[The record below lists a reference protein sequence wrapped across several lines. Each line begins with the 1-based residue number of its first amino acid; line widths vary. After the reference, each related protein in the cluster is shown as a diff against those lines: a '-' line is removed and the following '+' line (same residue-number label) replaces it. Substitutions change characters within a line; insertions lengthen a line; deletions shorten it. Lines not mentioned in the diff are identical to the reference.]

1 MFSSETS
8 ERRSFNMST
17 PPHITTSHH
26 MSDHI
31 SPHLTRPDH
40 NNTSFTFRDR
50 RNIWWN
56 LGRYPE
62 REMLHFSKHNSSPK
76 REKWRRRTG
85 GCEMTKISFH
95 YNLTLRGVKED
106 LFLSP
111 WTTCFMQ
118 PLICGFSGLIFWP
131 SEPRTQ
137 YVGVLRGHGTY
148 LTTKRKPVTDLWFRA
163 LIHVHTW
170 SSCAHERLHFKR
182 KEFGR
187 TWLLCWSTAH
197 LHLAMKLKG
206 WVKSNSQEALSL
218 HIFTAGPSITGSSW
232 IFLVGPSPAW
242 SHPPPFDI

>member
-40 NNTSFTFRDR
+40 NNTSFTFRDRRNIWWCWSVTFRDR

-106 LFLSP
+106 LFSSP
-111 WTTCFMQ
+111 WTTCIKAALNLAKILRFD
-118 PLICGFSGLIFWP
+118 FWP

-137 YVGVLRGHGTY
+137 
-148 LTTKRKPVTDLWFRA
+148 
-163 LIHVHTW
+163 
-170 SSCAHERLHFKR
+170 
-182 KEFGR
+182 
-187 TWLLCWSTAH
+187 
-197 LHLAMKLKG
+197 
-206 WVKSNSQEALSL
+206 
-218 HIFTAGPSITGSSW
+218 
-232 IFLVGPSPAW
+232 
-242 SHPPPFDI
+242 